1 MAYTDKDFHSQEIV
15 PDYWAK
21 LTTFNNGT
29 FELAVVRPLS
39 LTHHNH
45 HEPYKGKFGAVYYP
59 PERKEYNEEE
69 RAKSNLARSVRRSR
83 QRVRHLIKSLEANHM
98 LTFTYREN
106 MQDADKLKADW
117 AKFIRMMSARYPS
130 WAYVCIR
137 ETQERGALHLHVAVK
152 GRQDLKYM
160 RKCWYIAIGGTV
172 SDSGENTKGAV
183 NIRAPNKRWGS
194 GGKSWRVNKLAGY
207 LTKYLGK
214 EMEGLEE
221 HHSKRY
227 WNSKSI
233 DAPVVQKFWLG
244 ATNFK
249 DAIVETHDFVYNR
262 GASDLSIWA
271 SDDWKNILISG
282 GGLCPF

>member
-1 MAYTDKDFHSQEIV
+1 MAYTDKNFHSQDVV

-29 FELAVVRPLS
+29 FELSVVHPPS
-39 LTHHNH
+39 LNH
-45 HEPYKGKFGAVYYP
+45 HKHKEPYKGKFGAVFYP

-106 MQDADKLKADW
+106 MQDADKLKSDW
-117 AKFIRMMSARYPS
+117 VRFVRMMVARYPDFK
-130 WAYVCIR
+130 YVCIR

-152 GRQDLKYM
+152 GRQDIKYM
-160 RKCWYIAIGGTV
+160 RKCWYIAIGGAV
-172 SDSGENTKGAV
+172 DDAGENTKGAV

-227 WNSKSI
+227 WHSKTI

-244 ATNFK
+244 ATNFR
-249 DAIVETHDFVYNR
+249 DAIIETHDFVYNR
-262 GASDLSIWA
+262 GANDLSIWA
-271 SDDWKNILISG
+271 SDDWQNILISG